1 MEVTETKEELA
12 EMALRVSPQLINLK
26 DIYAANYIFS
36 AGYYAEDAADWGRA
50 RFGAMMTYAAGYIAG
65 IRAERRKRKEKAA
78 RHADAERFNGDK
90 SIMNNNLDV
99 FILPQKGDNSNEKAK
114 I

>member
-12 EMALRVSPQLINLK
+12 EIALRVSPQLINLK
-26 DIYAANYIFS
+26 DIYAADYIFS

-65 IRAERRKRKEKAA
+65 IRRNAAKKEKAA
-78 RHADAERFNGDK
+78 QHANAERFNGDK

-99 FILPQKGDNSNEKAK
+99 LFTTKGR
-114 I
+114 

>member
-12 EMALRVSPQLINLK
+12 EIALRVSPQLINLK
-26 DIYAANYIFS
+26 DIYAADYIFS

-78 RHADAERFNGDK
+78 RHADAERRKRSVLVAGRSWHLHRVSLLIDYIT
-90 SIMNNNLDV
+90 S
-99 FILPQKGDNSNEKAK
+99 SR
-114 I
+114 